1 MSEVSLKMT
10 AMPKTCCTAALQ
22 LCTVAV
28 SHCFVCLKCLLIKAQ
43 GVQWSRCWG
52 SYFLSAKIWFDVCV
66 DTPCGLC
73 VSTQSVHTV
82 WTLRVD
88 TLCGAGKEPSERNV
102 YSSYQGSVTSVSCL
116 NLLSPPRVLS
126 KVGSLFQ
133 LLWGETMTGT
143 VTCRGQHL
151 ITAFVHTV
159 CSACTLL

>member
-1 MSEVSLKMT
+1 MLHSSVTAVYCGCLTLLCVFEVSFNKNT
-10 AMPKTCCTAALQ
+10 RS
-22 LCTVAV
+22 AV
-28 SHCFVCLKCLLIKAQ
+28 KSLLRLILSFSKDLVWCVCGHSVWTMC
-43 GVQWSRCWG
+43 VHTECPHS
-52 SYFLSAKIWFDVCV
+52 V
-66 DTPCGLC
+66 DTP
-73 VSTQSVHTV
+73 
-82 WTLRVD
+82 
-88 TLCGAGKEPSERNV
+88 CGAGKEPSERNV
-102 YSSYQGSVTSVSCL
+102 CSSYQGSVTSVSCL

>member
-66 DTPCGLC
+66 DTPC
-73 VSTQSVHTV
+73 VHTECPHS
-82 WTLRVD
+82 VD

>member
-1 MSEVSLKMT
+1 MT

-28 SHCFVCLKCLLIKAQ
+28 SHCFVCLKCLLIKTQ

-66 DTPCGLC
+66 DTLCGHSVWTMC
-73 VSTQSVHTV
+73 VHTECPHS
-82 WTLRVD
+82 VD
-88 TLCGAGKEPSERNV
+88 TPCGAGKEPSERNV

-116 NLLSPPRVLS
+116 NLLPPPRVLS